1 MTARHTAPSIGSR
14 IIAES
19 TPYRFI
25 GCALTTGCIQAN
37 KMIGGQLARVVA
49 LRAEY
54 VFIIDMLFVLA
65 RIIAIVLTGS
75 PYMAAFAVGGH
86 VEGTVQPIR
95 RCLAAVAAD
104 IRAGSAARIIRK
116 YT

>member
-1 MTARHTAPSIGSR
+1 MTARHIAPSICSR

-25 GCALTTGCIQAN
+25 GGALKTGCIQAD
-37 KMIGGQLARVVA
+37 KMVGGQLARVVA
-49 LRAEY
+49 FGAEY
-54 VFIIDMLFVLA
+54 VFFPDMFFVLA

-75 PYMAAFAVGGH
+75 PCMAAFAVGGH